1 MRSRGGWSPG
11 DAPKPTLPPEFDW
24 HSATLVGM
32 STLPNVELL
41 YFAGC
46 PNYGAA
52 RASIERIAAEEDVEI
67 DLRLVEVTSPEEAE
81 AARFLGS
88 PSIRVNGRDVEPGAD
103 DRDPFILACRVYQT
117 EAGIDGRPSDAWI
130 RAALR

>member
-1 MRSRGGWSPG
+1 MRPCRSR
-11 DAPKPTLPPEFDW
+11 PPEFDW

-32 STLPNVELL
+32 STLPSVELL
-41 YFAGC
+41 YFEGC

-52 RASIERIAAEEDVEI
+52 CASIERIAAEEHVVI

-88 PSIRVNGRDVEPGAD
+88 PSIRCGYRRSAVGRVDSRCIALTGA
-103 DRDPFILACRVYQT
+103 RI
-117 EAGIDGRPSDAWI
+117 S
-130 RAALR
+130 

>member
-1 MRSRGGWSPG
+1 MRPCRSR
-11 DAPKPTLPPEFDW
+11 PPEFDW

-32 STLPNVELL
+32 STLPSVELL
-41 YFAGC
+41 YFEGC

-52 RASIERIAAEEDVEI
+52 CASIERIAAEEHVVI

-81 AARFLGS
+81 ATRFLGS

-103 DRDPFILACRVYQT
+103 DRESFVIACRVYQT
-117 EAGIDGRPSDAWI
+117 EAGIGGQPSDAWI